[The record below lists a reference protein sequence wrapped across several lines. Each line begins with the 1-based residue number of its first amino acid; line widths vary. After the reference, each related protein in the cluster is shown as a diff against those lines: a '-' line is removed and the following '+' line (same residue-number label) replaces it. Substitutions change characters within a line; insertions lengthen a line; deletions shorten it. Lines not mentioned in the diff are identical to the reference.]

1 MIYRLSQNIAFYLLK
16 KGMFDKK
23 EVDIYRYGVEIIFC
37 SMIDVAIVL
46 LTGIAFGKLH
56 EAVWYYVIFCLLRHR
71 FGGYHAET
79 LRKCKTMMLFMMCFV
94 LHASSICSYYISAV
108 SAVVIYILL
117 LNTKKKSDR
126 YLYMLL
132 YCGIQIPLL
141 IIKSNLATLTMW
153 AFLIVAVALNYNNK
167 IKKEETK

>member
-16 KGMFDKK
+16 KGLLDKR

-46 LTGIAFGKLH
+46 ITGIVFGKLH

-94 LHASSICSYYISAV
+94 LYAGNMCSHYISAAG
-108 SAVVIYILL
+108 AVIIYVLMC
-117 LNTKKKSDR
+117 NSKKKSDK
-126 YLYMLL
+126 YLYILL
-132 YCGIQIPLL
+132 YGLIEIPLL
-141 IIKSNLATLTMW
+141 LVKSNLAALTMW
-153 AFLIVAVALNYNNK
+153 AFIIVAAALNYNNK
-167 IKKEETK
+167 IKEETK